1 MNPNNHTTI
10 GGIYE
15 VCIGVTDAIS
25 AIQYWQ
31 QFGYHIGEIGELTA
45 ATAYQLY
52 QVNSS
57 LQSIRLYHQNVDHG
71 LILTLWRRE
80 VVDFILLDFQK
91 ILR

>member
-57 LQSIRLYHQNVDHG
+57 WFFRTYYAKYEFIYP
-71 LILTLWRRE
+71 ITL
-80 VVDFILLDFQK
+80 
-91 ILR
+91 